1 MPNKQ
6 IMENNYRYAFQGQE
20 LDPETGMEAFQLR
33 LWDGRIGRWLTVDP
47 YEQHF
52 SPYIGMGNN
61 PVNRIDPDGGWDGS
75 GDGIPSI
82 LSGNYQDPVTVM
94 GPQNSIFAS
103 TIQLPEVVVFAY
115 RCKTKPSFNKDGGM
129 PRMSFPIIINGGNNY
144 SISIKGIAF
153 LAQREGTILHP
164 YNDSKGFATI
174 GIGHLIAKRNVNSQD
189 KLDWAWLN
197 TGEEAK
203 ALFNKDLKTVYE
215 PAINKM
221 VKVKLT
227 PYQYDAIVSFTYNVG
242 VHGLKISKFLNELNK
257 GNYNGELMLNFHKPS
272 SIIGR
277 RVKEVNLFNNGQ
289 Y

>member
-1 MPNKQ
+1 
-6 IMENNYRYAFQGQE
+6 
-20 LDPETGMEAFQLR
+20 
-33 LWDGRIGRWLTVDP
+33 
-47 YEQHF
+47 
-52 SPYIGMGNN
+52 MGNN
-61 PVNRIDPDGGWDGS
+61 PVSNIDPDGGLSGP
-75 GDGIPSI
+75 GDGCVDGDTWNDGTNSWTNVGGTWFDDSVKGPVVWNNYHRPS
-82 LSGNYQDPVTVM
+82 S
-94 GPQNSIFAS
+94 SI
-103 TIQLPEVVVFAY
+103 
-115 RCKTKPSFNKDGGM
+115 DGGM
-129 PRMSFPIIINGGNNY
+129 PRMSFPIIMNGGNNN

-164 YNDSKGFATI
+164 YNDSKGFATV

-203 ALFNKDLKTVYE
+203 VLFNKDLKTVYE

-242 VHGLKISKFLNELNK
+242 VHGLKISKFLSELNK
-257 GNYNGELMLNFHKPS
+257 GNYNGELMLNFHRPS